1 MIQITYHGHSCFEI
15 AHRSTKFI
23 IDPFLTGNPLAK
35 TTADRIQVDY
45 ILITH
50 AHNDHIGDTV
60 TIAKRTGATVIA
72 NYEIAT
78 WLGFQKVKHH
88 PLAIGGSHTFD
99 FGRVKLTPALHGS
112 SLIDEEKQ
120 EILTLGTAG
129 GLLLYIDDKTIYH
142 AGDTGLFLDMKLIGD
157 QNEIDLAFL
166 PIGDNFTMGPDD
178 ALLAAQWI
186 RAKKVVP
193 MHYDTFPIIEQDA
206 AKFVRDL
213 QKRNIAGTILTPGDT
228 MDLRC

>member
-1 MIQITYHGHSCFEI
+1 MIQVTFHGHSCFEI
-15 AHRSTKFI
+15 VHRCTKLI

-35 TTADRIQVDY
+35 TSADRIQVDY

-50 AHNDHIGDTV
+50 AHNDHVGDTI
-60 TIAKRTGATVIA
+60 TIAQRTGATVIA
-72 NYEIAT
+72 NYEIAR
-78 WLGFQKVKHH
+78 WLGFQKIKTH
-88 PLAIGGSHTFD
+88 PLAIGGSHTFG

-112 SLIDEEKQ
+112 TLIDEETK

-129 GLLLYIDDKTIYH
+129 GILLDLENITIYH
-142 AGDTGLFLDMKLIGD
+142 AGDTGLFQDMKLIGE
-157 QNEIDLAFL
+157 QNEIELALL
-166 PIGDNFTMGPDD
+166 PIGDNFTMGPED

-186 RAKKVVP
+186 RAKKVIP

-213 QKRNIAGTILTPGDT
+213 QKRNISGTILTPGDT
-228 MDLRC
+228 IVLK